1 MAEGFGGG
9 SGSPGSRTE
18 HVGNIPEYEN
28 IVRSN
33 STFPVDVFVQDNL
46 KEQVNVHEHFHD
58 CFELLY
64 FLSGEARQ
72 FINGRSFPA
81 HKDDIV
87 LIKSGDIH
95 STFCDSG
102 IDCRILVL
110 KFMPSMLDSGY
121 IMMEG
126 SKYLAAFLNF
136 VTVSEIKGLTAGEL
150 GDLRVLLMNL
160 LDEYSLKQKAYE
172 IRIKGYILEFVALL
186 VRYNLVNIPNR
197 QVSSKD
203 ISRIETVV
211 QMIEKNYMQPLTLED
226 ISAGLRLNYSYVS
239 RYFKKVTGKN
249 FKAYLDY
256 IRICE
261 AERMLLQKKGFIYEV
276 AERCGFAS
284 VQAFNRVYRRIRG
297 CTPTEMLKM

>member
-1 MAEGFGGG
+1 MAML
-9 SGSPGSRTE
+9 
-18 HVGNIPEYEN
+18 PEYEN
-28 IVRSN
+28 IIKSS

-72 FINGRSFPA
+72 FINGRSFTA
-81 HKDDIV
+81 QKDDII
-87 LIKSGDIH
+87 LIRSGDIH
-95 STFCDSG
+95 STCCERNA
-102 IDCRILVL
+102 DCRILVL

-121 IMMEG
+121 LMMEG
-126 SKYLAAFLNF
+126 SKYLAAFLNY
-136 VTVSEIKGLTAGEL
+136 VTTSEIKGLSAGEL
-150 GDLRVLLMNL
+150 DELRSVLINM
-160 LDEYSLKQKAYE
+160 LDEYSDKQKAYE
-172 IRIKGYILEFVALL
+172 IRIKGYILETVALL

-197 QVSSKD
+197 QVSGKD

-211 QMIEKNYMQPLTLED
+211 QIIEKNYSQPLTLED
-226 ISAGLRLNYSYVS
+226 IAISLRMNYSYVS

-276 AERCGFAS
+276 SEKCGFAS

-297 CTPTEMLKM
+297 CTPTEMMKM